1 MIDKD
6 NLKNID
12 KEEIMN
18 SALSFLGSV
27 AGKKLLGSDID
38 VKNLKELI
46 ASEKDKVKKEELKK
60 KLQEYIPKFKEFTIE
75 GRLYD
80 KTTSKPISGA
90 KVMPISALG
99 KKAFTDEKG
108 EYSIDIELPIIPFND
123 KALVQPKLIYTKKG
137 YVPAAVEV
145 VTLQRQVKSD
155 IKTTPLINIELA
167 AKQAANEAEEKI
179 YENIDRAVN
188 IALSIPE
195 KIISIRMVLIQKQI
209 KIVFGTLLP
218 LGFSLLS
225 IFGITKIKDR
235 NKSVCPTEKQLSDV
249 IKKRNKI
256 AKTIN
261 KIYGIVAINIGLA
274 VLFTY
279 IAIQL
284 KSAKS
289 SIQSLSFPTSVPPGV
304 GVPYSLISAL
314 EEVKKLIDKFRQM
327 TIAQNISLVISLIFL
342 VAALKII
349 TEILKTIDSLIFKC
363 APKTKSLVEI
373 DEDLQKLFATET
385 VTIDTRQFING
396 FNIEVVEIDKN
407 SIDGIKRKQAIG
419 KNNRGVVIVK
429 GDPSF
434 SSSDQVLID
443 ELKFYIQVNNIKPF

>member
-6 NLKNID
+6 SLENID
-12 KEEIMN
+12 KEAVLN
-18 SALSFLGSV
+18 SALSFLGSE
-27 AGKKLLGSDID
+27 AGKKLLGSNIDIENT
-38 VKNLKELI
+38 KTLI
-46 ASEKDKVKKEELKK
+46 ANEKNKVKKEELLK
-60 KLQEYIPKFKEFTIE
+60 KLNDYIPKFKEFTIE

-90 KVMPISALG
+90 KIMPILALG
-99 KKAFTDEKG
+99 KKSFTDEKG
-108 EYSIDIELPIIPFND
+108 EYSIDIELPILPFNE
-123 KALVQPKLIYTKKG
+123 KALVEPKLIYTKDG
-137 YVPAAVEV
+137 YVPTSVEV
-145 VTLQRQVKSD
+145 VTQQRQVKSD

-179 YENIDRAVN
+179 YEGIDRAVN
-188 IALSIPE
+188 AALSIPE
-195 KIISIRMVLIQKQI
+195 KILSIRMVLIQKQT

-218 LGFSLLS
+218 LGFSLLA

-235 NKSVCPTEKQLSDV
+235 NKSVCPTDKQLSDA

-261 KIYGIVAINIGLA
+261 KIYGIVALNVGLA

-284 KSAKS
+284 RGAKN
-289 SIQSLSFPTSVPPGV
+289 SIQSLSFPVATPPGV

-314 EEVKKLIDKFRQM
+314 EEVKKLIDKFQKQ
-327 TIAQNISLVISLIFL
+327 TILQNISLVISLIFL

-349 TEILKTIDSLIFKC
+349 IEILKTIDSLIFKC
-363 APKTKSLVEI
+363 APSNKSLVEL
-373 DEDLQKLFATET
+373 DEGLQKLFATET

-396 FNIEVVEIDKN
+396 FNIEVVELDKN
-407 SIDGIKRKQAIG
+407 SIDGVKRKQAVG
-419 KNNRGVVIVK
+419 RNDRGIIIVK